1 MRVGLSFRFYAS
13 SIADPIF
20 VADFFG
26 VAWTETT
33 KVAIE
38 TPNCI
43 QGDEINS
50 PTIHN
55 APFYCLPRSK
65 QRWSMAVESAFLHV
79 IISLAMLLFAAKM
92 MAELFH
98 RIKLPIVLGEL
109 LAGIIVGPFA
119 LGALPL
125 VNGEPLVVLDET
137 VRHIG
142 EIAAIVILFI
152 AGLEITPREFLKGG
166 AAAFTVGSLGV
177 IVPFFVGYYA
187 FSAFG
192 VEALQSILIAT
203 ALTATSIAISI
214 QVLTELGKMQSK
226 EARLILGAAIVD
238 DILAIAALSVVV
250 TMVQTGNTE
259 PAILDIT
266 LLIMQVLGTFAA
278 ILIVSVL
285 VIPRILHTERLWK
298 SKGSL
303 EGIVTAAFF
312 AAAGI
317 AAFVGLSP
325 IVGAFA
331 IGMAVAST
339 RLIKQVHEYVDKLQI
354 IFAPLFFA
362 IIGAQVDLRGVNLDV
377 LYLAGIMIGVAVV
390 TKLIG
395 TGLPSLIFLKERS
408 RSMRVGIGMI
418 SRGEVGLIVA
428 GVGVSSG
435 ALSNDVYTTVI
446 IMVAVTTIITPI
458 WLKFA
463 YRKEPSGTT
472 SSSLAGKEHA

>member
-1 MRVGLSFRFYAS
+1 
-13 SIADPIF
+13 
-20 VADFFG
+20 
-26 VAWTETT
+26 
-33 KVAIE
+33 
-38 TPNCI
+38 
-43 QGDEINS
+43 
-50 PTIHN
+50 
-55 APFYCLPRSK
+55 
-65 QRWSMAVESAFLHV
+65 MAVESAFLHV
-79 IISLAMLLFAAKM
+79 IISLAILLFAAKL

-125 VNGEPLVVLDET
+125 VDGEPLVVLDET

-142 EIAAIVILFI
+142 EIAAVVILFI
-152 AGLEITPREFLKGG
+152 AGLEITPREFLRGG
-166 AAAFTVGSLGV
+166 AAAFTVGSIGV
-177 IVPFFVGYYA
+177 VVPFFVGYYTFA
-187 FSAFG
+187 AFG

-238 DILAIAALSVVV
+238 DILAIAVLSVVV
-250 TMVQTGNTE
+250 SMVQTGNTE
-259 PAILDIT
+259 PAIFDII

-278 ILIVSVL
+278 ILIISVL
-285 VIPRILHTERLWK
+285 IIPRILHTERLWK

-317 AAFVGLSP
+317 AAFLGLSP

-339 RLIKQVHEYVDKLQI
+339 RIISQVHEYVEKLQI

-362 IIGAQVDLRGVNLDV
+362 IIGAQVDLRGVNLDI
-377 LYLAGIMIGVAVV
+377 LFLAGIVIAIAVV
-390 TKLIG
+390 TKLVG
-395 TGLPSLIFLKERS
+395 CGLPSFLFLRDKA

-435 ALSNDVYTTVI
+435 ALTNDIYTAVI
-446 IMVAVTTIITPI
+446 IMVAATTIITPL

-463 YRKEPSGTT
+463 YKSELHER
-472 SSSLAGKEHA
+472 SLFRS

>member
-1 MRVGLSFRFYAS
+1 L
-13 SIADPIF
+13 
-20 VADFFG
+20 
-26 VAWTETT
+26 
-33 KVAIE
+33 
-38 TPNCI
+38 
-43 QGDEINS
+43 
-50 PTIHN
+50 
-55 APFYCLPRSK
+55 
-65 QRWSMAVESAFLHV
+65 
-79 IISLAMLLFAAKM
+79 

-125 VNGEPLVVLDET
+125 VDGEPLVVLDET
-137 VRHIG
+137 VMHIG
-142 EIAAIVILFI
+142 EIAAVVILFI
-152 AGLEITPREFLKGG
+152 AGLEITPREFLRGG
-166 AAAFTVGSLGV
+166 AAAFTVGSIGV
-177 IVPFFVGYYA
+177 VVPFFVGYYTFA
-187 FSAFG
+187 AFG

-238 DILAIAALSVVV
+238 DILAIAVLSVVV
-250 TMVQTGNTE
+250 SMVQTGNTE
-259 PAILDIT
+259 PAIFDII

-278 ILIVSVL
+278 ILIISVL

-317 AAFVGLSP
+317 AAFLGLSP

-339 RLIKQVHEYVDKLQI
+339 RIISQVHEYVDKLQI

-377 LYLAGIMIGVAVV
+377 LFLAGIVIAIAVV
-390 TKLIG
+390 TKLVG
-395 TGLPSLIFLKERS
+395 CGLPSFLFLRDKA

-435 ALSNDVYTTVI
+435 ALTNDIYTAVI
-446 IMVAVTTIITPI
+446 IMVAATTIITPL

-463 YRKEPSGTT
+463 YKSELHER
-472 SSSLAGKEHA
+472 SLSRS